1 MEEKYSSNVLS
12 GGQLGMVEVPDSRYV
27 LLPSS
32 KTLSLNWCNCFHVKN
47 HSSLIHASV
56 VHTLAFVKN
65 WLLCKLSTAVEKP
78 PLLFP
83 IVCCVRYLQ
92 PDTICKNTITKSRRF
107 AYKLIVITL
116 LSIIPLYFTL
126 FYIYIYIFMHTHK
139 YIGIWYTY
147 SVIDTVLYLYIYL
160 FL

>member
-1 MEEKYSSNVLS
+1 MNRTQKKPVYFLRRWTDRSLSWLSRQQRCKGCTSNRSNSRWSELVGLGSLKMEEKYSSNVLS

-56 VHTLAFVKN
+56 VHTLAYVKN

-83 IVCCVRYLQ
+83 IACCVRYLQ
-92 PDTICKNTITKSRRF
+92 PDTICKNTITKSRQIC
-107 AYKLIVITL
+107 L
-116 LSIIPLYFTL
+116 
-126 FYIYIYIFMHTHK
+126 
-139 YIGIWYTY
+139 
-147 SVIDTVLYLYIYL
+147 
-160 FL
+160 